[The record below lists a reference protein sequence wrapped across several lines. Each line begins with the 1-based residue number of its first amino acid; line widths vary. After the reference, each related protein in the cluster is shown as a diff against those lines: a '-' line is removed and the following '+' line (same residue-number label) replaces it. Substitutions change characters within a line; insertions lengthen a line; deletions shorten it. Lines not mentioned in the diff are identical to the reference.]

1 MLSPKNLGINVLSG
15 QINTPNNL
23 GSKPVDGN
31 PLPHKMALWKQ
42 KRPIEKNPEFEI
54 RKYGK

>member
-1 MLSPKNLGINVLSG
+1 MMVQSIY
-15 QINTPNNL
+15 QIYNF